1 MHACLFSKK
10 VAGSGRGWVE
20 RIEVV
25 GGSIRRKRG
34 VGLEQS
40 PVNLKNGFA
49 QKSDEK
55 GANSLALV
63 NRKTHFESFPRMNF
77 LGSPNEIHSA

>member
-1 MHACLFSKK
+1 LKLLAETLG
-10 VAGSGRGWVE
+10 A
-20 RIEVV
+20 
-25 GGSIRRKRG
+25 KRG

-40 PVNLKNGFA
+40 PVNFNNDVA

-55 GANSLALV
+55 GANLLALV

-77 LGSPNEIHSA
+77 LGSPNEIHST

>member
-1 MHACLFSKK
+1 LKLRAEALG
-10 VAGSGRGWVE
+10 A
-20 RIEVV
+20 
-25 GGSIRRKRG
+25 KRG

-55 GANSLALV
+55 GANLLALL
-63 NRKTHFESFPRMNF
+63 NRKTHFGDFPRMNF
-77 LGSPNEIHSA
+77 LGSPDEIHSA